1 MGASLFRH
9 KFLQSSKTWIIS
21 FFPNSMFGS
30 TCQSLDF
37 FSSFGAVRKEPSFF
51 LLVIQ
56 VQTTFKG
63 FWSLEFRLYDVHW
76 NVWFS
81 WTTWWKSERVKTI
94 LLPYAATRADKRSCW
109 CPHQHSQQVVTV
121 DLLPAILGWKCTRVY
136 PTTLRMFHDRLSTI
150 FHLWVLTSRV
160 CASNK
165 VTRAG
170 RRKKGTRNSGQ
181 TRSYYPP
188 SWMIDPRWACWVQSS
203 KLPLW
208 RFLFGKVKI
217 SERTRDLEDL
227 LKDRKKRFHY
237 F

>member
-1 MGASLFRH
+1 MGASLFQH

-136 PTTLRMFHDRLSTI
+136 PTTLKMFHDRLSTI
-150 FHLWVLTSRV
+150 FHLWVLTSVSVRRT
-160 CASNK
+160 K
-165 VTRAG
+165 WPELGGEKKERGTAG
-170 RRKKGTRNSGQ
+170 RHEATTPQVEWSIQDGLVGSSLQNSPCGASCLERWRSLKGQET
-181 TRSYYPP
+181 
-188 SWMIDPRWACWVQSS
+188 
-203 KLPLW
+203 
-208 RFLFGKVKI
+208 
-217 SERTRDLEDL
+217 
-227 LKDRKKRFHY
+227 
-237 F
+237 